1 PVATKHRL
9 DALWQL
15 AGSCQFKEQA
25 QGFIV
30 DALLGVIQI
39 QANRLDAEALTPRR
53 VGGEQV
59 AQMLWTQG
67 LSMVQQGV
75 PLGALSQGRGS
86 WVLHWQASAV
96 QPRMASLSLI
106 STVPT
111 ADGAGDLQQDPETWV
126 PKTDERM
133 NSRFALTGVHV

>member
-1 PVATKHRL
+1 
-9 DALWQL
+9 
-15 AGSCQFKEQA
+15 
-25 QGFIV
+25 
-30 DALLGVIQI
+30 
-39 QANRLDAEALTPRR
+39 
-53 VGGEQV
+53 
-59 AQMLWTQG
+59 MLWTQV

-111 ADGAGDLQQDPETWV
+111 ADGAGDVQQDPETWV